1 MDVYDEENEMKSEQY
16 IECNL
21 LAPPEKKI
29 NYVKASLVMSKKYSA
44 SNCDNDDDRS
54 REMDFDFLEDE
65 VQYQRSFGVGQ
76 MAEEK
81 EFVEKNRSEIYL

>member
-1 MDVYDEENEMKSEQY
+1 MKSEEY
-16 IECNL
+16 VESNF

-29 NYVKASLVMSKKYSA
+29 NWVKASLVMSKKYSA

-65 VQYQRSFGVGQ
+65 VQYQRSFGVGE

-81 EFVEKNRSEIYL
+81 EFM